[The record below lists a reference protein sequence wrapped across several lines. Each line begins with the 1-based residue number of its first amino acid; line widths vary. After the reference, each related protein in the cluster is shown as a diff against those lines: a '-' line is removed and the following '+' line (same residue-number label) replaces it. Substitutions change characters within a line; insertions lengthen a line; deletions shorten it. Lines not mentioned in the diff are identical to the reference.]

1 MTRPDLSVTYLGLE
15 LRSPLVVGA
24 AAPLSEDIDQLLRL
38 EEAGAAA
45 VVLHSLFEE
54 QIERDQLELHRVTLQ
69 GADSYGEALSYFP
82 EPSIFHVGH
91 DLYLR
96 HLEQARARLS
106 VPVIASLNGAHP
118 GQWVQAAR
126 RMEAAGASALELN
139 GATFFERPP
148 WKVDLLSYYTTV
160 GDPSAEY
167 FFTVELAADA
177 GASLGGLT
185 IQQSRGSDWQFPF
198 LVERTKAFLGR
209 PRQAGA
215 QVPVTASFD
224 SSSRRF
230 SISFPEPIAPG
241 STVTVMLKPWHNPSQ
256 SDTYM
261 FQVNA
266 FPAGPNPS
274 PAPLGFGTL
283 RIYGLS
289 DLL

>member
-1 MTRPDLSVTYLGLE
+1 MAFPYRPKNLPVPRRQCQRQTWRRPLAGWTWLGLLGFGCLAGGLLLE
-15 LRSPLVVGA
+15 TSPV
-24 AAPLSEDIDQLLRL
+24 
-38 EEAGAAA
+38 
-45 VVLHSLFEE
+45 
-54 QIERDQLELHRVTLQ
+54 
-69 GADSYGEALSYFP
+69 
-82 EPSIFHVGH
+82 
-91 DLYLR
+91 
-96 HLEQARARLS
+96 
-106 VPVIASLNGAHP
+106 ASRPPA
-118 GQWVQAAR
+118 
-126 RMEAAGASALELN
+126 ASALELN
-139 GATFFERPP
+139 GATYFQRPP

-198 LVERTKAFLGR
+198 LVERTQAFLGR
-209 PRQAGA
+209 PRQVGA

-230 SISFPEPIAPG
+230 SVSFPEPIAPG
-241 STVTVMLKPWHNPSQ
+241 RTVTVMLKPWHNPSQ

-261 FQVNA
+261 FQVTA

-274 PAPLGFGTL
+274 PAPLGYSTL
-283 RIYGLS
+283 RIYNLS